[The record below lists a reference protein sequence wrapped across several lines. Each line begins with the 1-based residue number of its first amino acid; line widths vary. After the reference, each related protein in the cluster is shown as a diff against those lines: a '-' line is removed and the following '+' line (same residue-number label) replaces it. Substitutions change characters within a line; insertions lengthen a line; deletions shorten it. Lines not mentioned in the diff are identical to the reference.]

1 MSVRYSAAEMG
12 SRLQSDTSLNFYA
25 QTFAYT
31 LNNLKNIFD
40 QTSTYLPVALPLLG
54 VSFTHRQILIVPES
68 QLLQSMLVGDCL
80 FMVPPCIAS
89 HSAFHHCALLFPLVT
104 FSIDILHSHAYHGHV
119 RVQLHT
125 GKFNFWAFPMG
136 RL

>member
-1 MSVRYSAAEMG
+1 MSGRYSAAEMG

-54 VSFTHRQILIVPES
+54 AP
-68 QLLQSMLVGDCL
+68 
-80 FMVPPCIAS
+80 
-89 HSAFHHCALLFPLVT
+89 FP
-104 FSIDILHSHAYHGHV
+104 
-119 RVQLHT
+119 HT
-125 GKFNFWAFPMG
+125 G
-136 RL
+136 